1 MSAPV
6 RPLSDQATRDRARVD
21 FDTNLVVVAGAGT
34 GKTRLLVDRVL
45 HLVLTGKARLEE
57 ILAIT
62 FTEKAAGEMR
72 ERVAKAL
79 DAALAADSPA
89 AAPERERA
97 RAAIEMLDAAPI
109 STIHSYCSDLLRRF
123 ADRAGLPPEFQV
135 DDGIGQEFLFDELWP
150 QFLAE
155 ELGTEAARAALWGQV
170 LTAFGE
176 EEIAKAAGELALP
189 YKALPEL
196 VLTDGSH
203 LGFALQWFFYA
214 SLVFFGYPVFLR
226 RRSA

>member
-1 MSAPV
+1 MPLFVDRSLEL
-6 RPLSDQATRDRARVD
+6 LSDAAIPGM
-21 FDTNLVVVAGAGT
+21 LVVLGMQLQRMGSLRPRSDLAPALVLRLLVGPGGT

-176 EEIAKAAGELALP
+176 EEIAKAAGELALRGAAAAEP
-189 YKALPEL
+189 
-196 VLTDGSH
+196 
-203 LGFALQWFFYA
+203 
-214 SLVFFGYPVFLR
+214 R
-226 RRSA
+226 